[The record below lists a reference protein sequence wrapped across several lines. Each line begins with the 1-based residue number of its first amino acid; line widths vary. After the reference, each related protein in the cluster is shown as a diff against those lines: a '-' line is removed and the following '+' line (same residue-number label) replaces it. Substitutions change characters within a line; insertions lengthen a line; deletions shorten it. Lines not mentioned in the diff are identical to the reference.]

1 MVHSVTVSPLTDVA
15 VLLDDFGRILLL
27 DLNNLIIRRMWKG
40 NCVNI
45 ILCKHE

>member
-45 ILCKHE
+45 CIHE